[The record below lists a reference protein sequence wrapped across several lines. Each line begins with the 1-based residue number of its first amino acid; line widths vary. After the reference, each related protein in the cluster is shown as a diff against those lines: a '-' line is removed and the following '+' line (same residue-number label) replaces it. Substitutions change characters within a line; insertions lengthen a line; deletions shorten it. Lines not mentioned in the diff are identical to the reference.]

1 MESIQELFQS
11 SPKHFGFV
19 IIGLGL
25 LLIIAAILKWK
36 WLTEGG
42 DGKVFNDTWFIGMF
56 GKKKLRILYVVIG
69 SILILIGIA
78 WFFIHSQLERII
90 EN

>member
-1 MESIQELFQS
+1 METIQEYFQS

-19 IIGLGL
+19 IIGLGI
-25 LLIIAAILKWK
+25 LLIVASIMKWK

-56 GKKKLRILYVVIG
+56 GKKKLRILYAVIG
-69 SILILIGIA
+69 VVLILIGIA
-78 WFFIHSQLERII
+78 WFFIHLKLEEIA
-90 EN
+90 